1 MSDKK
6 NMRNIIEEFAGWA
19 PMGWE
24 AVNLSAGTYQPTTVK
39 AYNNA
44 AFRFWQ
50 KAFYQR
56 AISSIEIDTKLWQG
70 AVKDFLFWC
79 LFRRGFVYVGKSLE
93 YDIFFQPCNLNGF
106 NMYYQP
112 LEAIIANPYMNL
124 EKNNFK
130 LGEEG
135 NLLKLCPDYSG
146 VFDIINYY
154 AEKMANFDPAIN
166 MAITNSKLAW
176 VFAAADKSAGETIKA
191 VLDEIN
197 AGNPAVVFDKLFT
210 RDENGNPSYEFI
222 DRASIKNS
230 YIVDNLLQ
238 DAQTVINN
246 FDAEIGIPTVPYQ
259 KKERMVT
266 SEAESRTLDSSARAT
281 VWVECMQSS
290 IEKIKEV
297 IPEFDMSVKLRYET
311 KEPAGEEVSFNA
323 KNDDSRV

>member
-1 MSDKK
+1 MENNVRKV
-6 NMRNIIEEFAGWA
+6 IEQFNGWA
-19 PMGWE
+19 PYGWE
-24 AVNLSAGTYQPTTVK
+24 AINLAAGTYQPTTVK

-56 AISSIEIDTKLWQG
+56 AISAIEIKTDLFKG
-70 AVKDFLFWC
+70 AVIDFLYWC

-112 LEAIIANPYMNL
+112 KEAIIANPYMDLN
-124 EKNNFK
+124 KNIYE
-130 LGEEG
+130 LGVEG
-135 NLLKLCPDYSG
+135 DLLKLCPDYSG
-146 VFDIINYY
+146 TFDIINYY
-154 AEKMANFDPAIN
+154 AEKMANMDPAIN

-191 VLDEIN
+191 VMDQIN
-197 AGNPAVVFDKLFT
+197 AGNPAVVFDKMFI

-222 DRASIKNS
+222 DRGSISQS
-230 YIVDNLLQ
+230 YIVDKLLQ
-238 DAQTVINN
+238 DAQSIINS

-281 VWVECMQSS
+281 VWVECMKTS
-290 IEKIKEV
+290 IEKIKEI

-311 KEPAGEEVSFNA
+311 KEPEGEEVEDNA
-323 KNDDSRV
+323 KNDDSEL